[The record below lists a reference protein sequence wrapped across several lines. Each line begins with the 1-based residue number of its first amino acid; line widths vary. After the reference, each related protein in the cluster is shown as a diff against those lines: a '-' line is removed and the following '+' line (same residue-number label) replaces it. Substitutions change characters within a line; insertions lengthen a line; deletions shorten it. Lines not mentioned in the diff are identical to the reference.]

1 MQERIKPSKETIE
14 MWHNDSNNW
23 KLGLFYFNKNDNRI
37 FVSKRISMLGVT
49 LNFAKQVTWLFVIAL
64 SVSIILYIIK

>member
-49 LNFAKQVTWLFVIAL
+49 LNFAKPVTWLFVIAL